1 MRKSMFLLN
10 TVLVLSLALAACSK
24 LCPPVKET
32 VVVTKEV
39 TREVTVVVIATPEP
53 SPTTPTP
60 SPTPATPTPSPTP
73 DGTAQLWV
81 ASLPGGASVYLCPGS
96 PEGCES
102 LEDLPQAKYLL
113 GSTPLATEVSPG
125 QYLLA
130 VVVTVDQI
138 KSAGF
143 EMLPSSHPLFNDAF
157 EWDGNMS
164 WTVTYQHGEVAS
176 AAKTYLLRKEAGKS
190 KALVSI
196 LIPLPEDKVEQS
208 PPYLYP
214 SLDMVDSLPKTYT
227 VNETDV
233 TSGISDNLGDQNL
246 TGIVPSDM
254 VKDMVQV
261 LYRVGKVKLQADGVE
276 MIVQMS
282 GPRTQS
288 FSIQVRY

>member
-1 MRKSMFLLN
+1 MRKSMFLSN

-24 LCPPVKET
+24 LCPPPKEP

-39 TREVTVVVIATPEP
+39 TREVVVTATPEP

-60 SPTPATPTPSPTP
+60 SPTPE
-73 DGTAQLWV
+73 DTARLWV
-81 ASLPGGASVYLCPGS
+81 ASSPSGASVYLRPGS
-96 PEGCES
+96 PQDYES
-102 LEDLPQAKYLL
+102 LGDLTQDEYLL

-130 VVVTVDQI
+130 VVVTVEQI
-138 KSAGF
+138 ESAGL
-143 EMLPSSHPLFNDAF
+143 EMPSSSHPLFNDAF

-164 WTVTYQHGEVAS
+164 RTLTYDKNEEVAS
-176 AAKTYLLRKEAGKS
+176 LAKTYLLRKEAGKS
-190 KALVSI
+190 EALVSI
-196 LIPLPEDKVEQS
+196 LIPLPEDKLEQS

-214 SLDMVDSLPKTYT
+214 SLDMVDSLPKSYT
-227 VNETDV
+227 VNETGV
-233 TSGISDNLGDQNL
+233 TGAISDDLDDQNL
-246 TGIVPSDM
+246 AGIVPLDM

-282 GPRTQS
+282 GPRTRS
-288 FSIQVRY
+288 FSIQVSY